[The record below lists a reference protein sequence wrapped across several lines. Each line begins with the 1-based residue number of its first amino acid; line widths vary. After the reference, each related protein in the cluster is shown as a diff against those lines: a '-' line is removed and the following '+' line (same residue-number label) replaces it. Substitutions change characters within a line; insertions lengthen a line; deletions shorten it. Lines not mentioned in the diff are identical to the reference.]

1 MVSKPLSGLFVSVL
15 ANGEPTHRQ
24 LIFNTLQITLII
36 ISVQNAPN
44 SRQTSLKSTHQTW
57 RHTSMPSWCGMLRPL
72 SLLALALSSCGISN
86 TTGRSSAY
94 QPAEGDILFQSLPNP
109 TGMDLVDAIEG
120 STASPYSHCG
130 MVFQEG
136 GDWKVIEAIGPVK
149 ITPLKEYVS
158 RGRGGK
164 VWAYRLD
171 ESNRKHVPAALAA
184 MRKDLGKP
192 YDPRYRFDDEAI
204 YCSELIWRGW
214 KAATGKELGKT
225 VTLGSLNWKPYQ
237 PVIEAIEGSGN
248 LPLDRKMITPRDL
261 AKAKEL
267 TLVFPE

>member
-1 MVSKPLSGLFVSVL
+1 
-15 ANGEPTHRQ
+15 
-24 LIFNTLQITLII
+24 
-36 ISVQNAPN
+36 
-44 SRQTSLKSTHQTW
+44 
-57 RHTSMPSWCGMLRPL
+57 MLRLL
-72 SLLALALSSCGISN
+72 SLLALALTISSCGTAGNSK
-86 TTGRSSAY
+86 GGASY
-94 QPAEGDILFQSLPNP
+94 QPAEGDIVFQSLPNP
-109 TGMDLVDAIEG
+109 AGMDLVDAIEG
-120 STASPYSHCG
+120 TTSSPYSHCG

-136 GDWKVIEAIGPVK
+136 GEWKVIEAIGPVK
-149 ITPLKEYVS
+149 ITPLKSYVA

-171 ESNRKHVPAALAA
+171 ESNRKHVPAALNA

-214 KAATGKELGKT
+214 KAATGEELGSA

-237 PVIEAIEGSGN
+237 PVIEAIEGRGN
-248 LPLDRKMITPRDL
+248 LPLDREMITPRDL

-267 TLVFPE
+267 TRVFPAE

>member
-1 MVSKPLSGLFVSVL
+1 
-15 ANGEPTHRQ
+15 
-24 LIFNTLQITLII
+24 
-36 ISVQNAPN
+36 
-44 SRQTSLKSTHQTW
+44 
-57 RHTSMPSWCGMLRPL
+57 MLRLL
-72 SLLALALSSCGISN
+72 SILALALASCS
-86 TTGRSSAY
+86 TGSKSKRATSY
-94 QPAEGDILFQSLPNP
+94 EPTEGDILFQSLPNAA
-109 TGMDLVDAIEG
+109 GMDLVDAIEG
-120 STASPYSHCG
+120 STNSPYSHCG

-136 GDWKVIEAIGPVK
+136 GEWKVIEAIGPVK
-149 ITPLKEYVS
+149 ITPLKSYVA

-214 KAATGKELGKT
+214 KSASGKELGKA
-225 VTLGSLNWKPYQ
+225 VTLGSLNWEPYQ
-237 PVIEAIEGSGN
+237 PVIEAIEGRGN
-248 LPLDRKMITPRDL
+248 LPLDREMITPRDM

-267 TLVFPE
+267 SLVFPLE